1 MNITLIQLLL
11 KLKNASLARK
21 EIVTIK
27 YNKLCLDLLK
37 LLYIEGFIQSF
48 NIQTIDSPFLKKQL
62 QISITLRYFYN
73 KPIFKNL
80 KIVSKPSYVKYLKLK
95 DLCKIVDKKSVLFLS
110 TNKGLL
116 TSLDCKSSVAVELT
130 LFCLFSL
137 VKKYAI
143 KDIKTN
149 KINQFLCT
157 CVVALF

>member
-48 NIQTIDSPFLKKQL
+48 NIQTINSPFLKKQL
-62 QISITLRYFYN
+62 QITITLRYFYN

-80 KIVSKPSYVKYLKLK
+80 KIVSKPSYIKYLKLK

-116 TSLDCKSSVAVELT
+116 TSLDCKKHQIGGT
-130 LFCLFSL
+130 LLFI
-137 VKKYAI
+137 V
-143 KDIKTN
+143 
-149 KINQFLCT
+149 
-157 CVVALF
+157 

>member
-37 LLYIEGFIQSF
+37 LLYTEGFIQSF
-48 NIQTIDSPFLKKQL
+48 NIQTINSPFLKKQL

-116 TSLDCKSSVAVELT
+116 TSLDCKKHQIGGT
-130 LFCLFSL
+130 LLFI
-137 VKKYAI
+137 V
-143 KDIKTN
+143 
-149 KINQFLCT
+149 
-157 CVVALF
+157 

>member
-48 NIQTIDSPFLKKQL
+48 NIQTINSPFLKKQL

-116 TSLDCKSSVAVELT
+116 TSLDCKKHQIGGT
-130 LFCLFSL
+130 LLFI
-137 VKKYAI
+137 V
-143 KDIKTN
+143 
-149 KINQFLCT
+149 
-157 CVVALF
+157 

>member
-37 LLYIEGFIQSF
+37 LLYLEGFIQSF
-48 NIQTIDSPFLKKQL
+48 NIQTINSPFLKKQL

-116 TSLDCKSSVAVELT
+116 TSLDCKKHQIGGT
-130 LFCLFSL
+130 LLFI
-137 VKKYAI
+137 V
-143 KDIKTN
+143 
-149 KINQFLCT
+149 
-157 CVVALF
+157 

>member
-21 EIVTIK
+21 EIVIIK
-27 YNKLCLDLLK
+27 YNKSCLDLLK

-48 NIQTIDSPFLKKQL
+48 NIQTIDSPFVKKHL

-73 KPIFKNL
+73 KPIFKDL

-116 TSLDCKSSVAVELT
+116 TSLDCKKHKVGGT
-130 LFCLFSL
+130 LLFI
-137 VKKYAI
+137 V
-143 KDIKTN
+143 
-149 KINQFLCT
+149 
-157 CVVALF
+157 